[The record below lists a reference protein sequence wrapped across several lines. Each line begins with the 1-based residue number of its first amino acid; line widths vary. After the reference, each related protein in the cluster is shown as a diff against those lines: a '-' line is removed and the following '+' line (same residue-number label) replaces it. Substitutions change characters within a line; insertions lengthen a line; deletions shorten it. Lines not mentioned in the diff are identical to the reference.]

1 MYESLFR
8 RAAQEVSRSCGTKGE
23 EGEAAYLFGV
33 SFSSVKRYDTMVL
46 PPSTEGKDNRRVHM
60 TKIVLRYRTNLPCSV
75 KTRPRCIRT

>member
-1 MYESLFR
+1 MYESLFQ
-8 RAAQEVSRSCGTKGE
+8 RAAQEVSRSRGTKGE

-33 SFSSVKRYDTMVL
+33 SFSSVKRYATMVL

-60 TKIVLRYRTNLPCSV
+60 TKIVLLHRTNLPCSV